1 MTHRRTWTDFP
12 PSLHRRL
19 EALLGE
25 RVVRT
30 SSCAGGF
37 SPSSAEIITA
47 GSGRSLFVKAVRE
60 RDNPASMEL
69 NEREA
74 TTLRAM
80 PAGAPIPPLVDA
92 FTHDDWFVLVTEAA
106 PGKLPEVPWTPRQLD
121 QVLRALDALQA
132 GTTPCPV
139 AALPTLPQILGPD
152 LLGFERVAADPP
164 PDLDPWLTERL
175 GGLRAAARRGIDA
188 LAGDTLCHADV
199 RADNLLIAE
208 DGTVSFVDWAYASR
222 GSRTADALQLLAS
235 VDDPAGNLQLNARI
249 DAVLDE
255 HQLPGQI
262 ATDVLT
268 GILGFFVDAARRPH
282 DPRLPLLR
290 EHRLRRRDSLLRLVQ
305 ERWT

>member
-1 MTHRRTWTDFP
+1 MTP
-12 PSLHRRL
+12 P
-19 EALLGE
+19 
-25 RVVRT
+25 
-30 SSCAGGF
+30 
-37 SPSSAEIITA
+37 
-47 GSGRSLFVKAVRE
+47 
-60 RDNPASMEL
+60 D
-69 NEREA
+69 
-74 TTLRAM
+74 
-80 PAGAPIPPLVDA
+80 PIPPRPRPARPEIRIEPLHDPIPDERPRVLDIAAVIWLLTLVA
-92 FTHDDWFVLVTEAA
+92 LVVTAA
-106 PGKLPEVPWTPRQLD
+106 MV
-121 QVLRALDALQA
+121 
-132 GTTPCPV
+132 
-139 AALPTLPQILGPD
+139 
-152 LLGFERVAADPP
+152 GFD
-164 PDLDPWLTERL
+164 
-175 GGLRAAARRGIDA
+175 
-188 LAGDTLCHADV
+188 HADV
-199 RADNLLIAE
+199 RADKLLIAE